1 MKKLST
7 PLLTL
12 LFVGFLLIN
21 VKASAQTVIYT
32 EAFDYSAGTIP
43 PGWEIQA
50 EQPPSW
56 SVNVSQMAG
65 GVAPELYLGYSMA
78 AGLSRLVSPEIVV
91 TGQTGLK
98 ISYKQFLINYEMDFG
113 EIIGMDVTFDGGNSW
128 QVLWERPLSTYNIP
142 QGEYSYYFAVPEG
155 AANMQYAF
163 RYDGNC
169 YAINLWLI
177 DDVKIETVVNND
189 LLITSINGN
198 ITPVAGENETYTIEI
213 QNGGLTT
220 QSNYTVS
227 LFKESGE
234 VLASTQGSSIA
245 FAEKVEMNLIW
256 VPQTSETGNTG
267 LYAVIEFS
275 NDEVTGNN
283 QSALLPVTVQPQDIE
298 LVEISDNF
306 TPVKFVPY
314 NMFQLYSSTQTLY
327 MADEIGMTDE
337 PITGIKY
344 TAQFDEDEEG
354 VEINLRLGET
364 DQTNLTDAWLDP
376 TTLTEVFN
384 GTVNFRKGM
393 NDFFIPFDTP
403 YTYNG
408 RNLVIQSVKSYSKG
422 QLFTSFICSY
432 DTASQRSRAAERD
445 DEPFNPL
452 VIPPWGYCVDVY
464 PNITLLYSTG
474 TISVNDLSPSE
485 IAVYPNPANN
495 IIYVAMNVPMKELKL
510 FNLAGQEIFRE
521 TVRGSRHE
529 INVGSFR
536 TGVYLLQVTTEKGVN
551 YKKVQI
557 K

>member
-78 AGLSRLVSPEIVV
+78 AGLSRLVSPEIDV

>member
-78 AGLSRLVSPEIVV
+78 AGLSRLVSPEIDV

-189 LLITSINGN
+189 LLISSINGN

>member
-12 LFVGFLLIN
+12 LMVGLLLMN

-32 EAFDYSAGTIP
+32 EDFDYSAGTIP
-43 PGWEIQA
+43 PGWEIIA

-78 AGLSRLVSPEIVV
+78 AGLSRLASPEIDV

-113 EIIGMDVTFDGGNSW
+113 EVIGMDVTFDGGNTW
-128 QVLWERPLSTYNIP
+128 QVLWEQPLSTLNIP
-142 QGEYSYYFAVPEG
+142 QDEYSYYFAVPSG
-155 AANMQYAF
+155 ATNVQYAF

-177 DDVKIETVVNND
+177 DDVKIETAVNND
-189 LLITSINGN
+189 LLIASIKGN
-198 ITPVAGENETYTIEI
+198 ITPVAGDTETYTIEI
-213 QNGGLTT
+213 INGGLTT
-220 QSNYTVS
+220 QSDYTVS
-227 LFKESGE
+227 LYKESGE
-234 VLASTQGSSIA
+234 ELATAQGSSIA
-245 FAEKVEMNLIW
+245 FAQSVEFNLNW

-267 LYAVIEFS
+267 LYAVVEFS
-275 NDEVTGNN
+275 NDEVTNNN
-283 QSALLPVTVQPQDIE
+283 QSSLLPVTVQPEDIE
-298 LVEISDNF
+298 LVEISNNF
-306 TPVKFVPY
+306 TPAKFVPY
-314 NMFQLYSSTQTLY
+314 NMFQLHSSTQTLY
-327 MADEIGMTDE
+327 MADEIGMTGE
-337 PITGIKY
+337 PITGITY

-364 DQTNLTDAWLDP
+364 DQDNLTDAWLDP
-376 TTLTEVFN
+376 TAFTEVFN
-384 GTVNFRKGM
+384 GTVNFRKGL

-422 QLFTSFICSY
+422 QLFSSFICSY

-452 VIPPWGYCVDVY
+452 VIPPWGYCVDIY

-474 TISVNDLSPSE
+474 TISVNDLGPSE
-485 IAVYPNPANN
+485 VAVYPNPANN
-495 IIYVAMNVPMKELKL
+495 VMYVEMNVPMKEVKL
-510 FNLAGQEIFRE
+510 INLAGQEVYRE
-521 TVRGSRHE
+521 AVRDSRHQ
-529 INVGSFR
+529 INVGNYR
-536 TGVYLLQVTTEKGVN
+536 TGMYLLQVTTEKGVS